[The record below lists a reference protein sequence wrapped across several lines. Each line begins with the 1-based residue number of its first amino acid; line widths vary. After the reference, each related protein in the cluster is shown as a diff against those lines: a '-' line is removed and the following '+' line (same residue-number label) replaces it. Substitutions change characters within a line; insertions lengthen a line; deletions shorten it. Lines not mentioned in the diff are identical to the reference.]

1 MTQTVDAAIIG
12 GGVIG
17 CSIAYHLA
25 QVGVTRGVVF
35 ERKHVASGATGICP
49 GGIRQQFE
57 QEAECRLAR
66 RSMHFFEHVNE
77 LLEPEFPFFL
87 ERSGYLFLAESETM
101 ISRFRH
107 NVEMQNRVGIPSRL
121 VTPTEIGEIVPSLIC
136 DGILGG
142 SFCSEDAFLEDCDG
156 FTRGLLGRAR
166 EKGFVLE
173 LKEVTSLKKEGL
185 DWRIETATDSWRAR
199 QVVVAAGTESPALT
213 ASAGVHLPIT
223 VERRRLAYSERWE
236 DGLMT
241 PLVVA
246 LERGFAGKQLRNGVF
261 YLGWLGETQDSD
273 DLTFTEQA
281 LTRGSTLLP
290 LMASL
295 PVRRVITGYYD
306 STPDHRPILG
316 GVSGLDGFYLA
327 TGFSGHGFMLAPAVG
342 EIVANLFAGLKPD
355 PLLQDFSLRRFSGSS
370 AIEGLQI

>member
-1 MTQTVDAAIIG
+1 MTRTVDVAIIG

-17 CSIAYHLA
+17 CSIAYHLSQIGA
-25 QVGVTRGVVF
+25 TRGVVF

-87 ERSGYLFLAESETM
+87 ERSGYLFLAESEVM
-101 ISRFRH
+101 LSRFQR
-107 NVEMQNRVGIPSRL
+107 NVTMQNQLGIPSRV
-121 VTPTEIGEIVPSLIC
+121 VTPTEISDIVPPLIC
-136 DGILGG
+136 DGLLGG
-142 SFCSEDAFLEDCDG
+142 SFCSEDAFLEDCEG

-166 EKGFVLE
+166 EKGFLLE
-173 LKEVTSLKKEGL
+173 LKEVTSLKKESK
-185 DWRIETATDSWRAR
+185 DWLVETATGSWRAR
-199 QVVVAAGTESPALT
+199 QVVVAAGTESPSLA
-213 ASAGVHLPIT
+213 AFAGVHLPISA
-223 VERRRLAYSERWE
+223 ERRRLAYSEPSP
-236 DGLMT
+236 DALMS

-281 LTRGSTLLP
+281 LARGATLLP
-290 LMASL
+290 LMANL

-316 GVSGLDGFYLA
+316 GISGLEGFYLA
-327 TGFSGHGFMLAPAVG
+327 AGFSGHGFMLAPAVG
-342 EIVANLFAGLKPD
+342 EIMANLIAGLKSD
-355 PLLQDFSLRRFSGSS
+355 PILQDFSLQRFRASS